1 MKITLKVPLVT
12 SLVTAAFFTTF
23 SMVQH
28 KIGHDELYEMWR
40 VHAIEVSQ
48 GLSEYIGEW
57 LGNKLLLIDMMTDQI
72 DQDYT
77 EAEIQKTMDAP
88 LLKKEFVLIFG
99 ALEKDGKPISNTP
112 SWNPGEKWDGRLRG
126 WYQQARTARQ
136 AILTPPYNDSAT
148 GRLLV
153 SAVSKITD
161 RGKFKGALGG
171 DIELSMI
178 TDALNQINFS
188 NKGHAFLLDNNGL
201 IISHPN
207 TTFNGKTTN
216 TVFHIATP
224 KVSTEFIEAS
234 LMGEE
239 TKLLTFTPVTIRGK
253 NSNLMIGVALDSQ
266 EILGKLKESRN
277 ITLVIILLGSLITS
291 FVLYFIIKS
300 LLISPL
306 TKLTNAVEELSLGK
320 SNIEIEATERKD
332 EIGVLA
338 QAIHRMRVSLDFVLK
353 KLKQDS

>member
-1 MKITLKVPLVT
+1 MKITLKIPLVT
-12 SLVTAAFFTTF
+12 SLITAAFFTTF
-23 SMVQH
+23 SMIQH
-28 KIGHDELYEMWR
+28 KMNHDELYEMWH
-40 VHAIEVSQ
+40 VHVTEVSQ

-57 LGNKLLLIDMMTDQI
+57 LGNKLLLIDMMTDRI
-72 DQDYT
+72 DQNYT
-77 EAEIQKTMDAP
+77 ELEIQKTMDAP

-112 SWNPGEKWDGRLRG
+112 SWNPGETWDGRLRG
-126 WYQQARTARQ
+126 WYQQARTAKQ

-161 RGKFKGALGG
+161 QGKFKGALGG

-178 TDALNQINFS
+178 TDALSHINFS
-188 NKGHAFLLDNNGL
+188 NKGRAFLLDDNGL

-207 TTFNGKTTN
+207 NTFNGKTTN
-216 TVFHIATP
+216 TVYHIATP
-224 KVSTEFIEAS
+224 DVSTEFIETS
-234 LMGEE
+234 GER
-239 TKLLTFTPVTIRGK
+239 TQLLTFTPVTIRGK
-253 NSNLMIGVALDSQ
+253 SSNLMIGVALDSQ
-266 EILGKLKESRN
+266 EILGKLQRSRN
-277 ITLVIILLGSLITS
+277 ITFVIIVLGSLITS
-291 FVLYFIIKS
+291 FFLYFIIKF
-300 LLISPL
+300 LLITPL

>member
-12 SLVTAAFFTTF
+12 SLVTAAFFATF
-23 SMVQH
+23 SMIQH
-28 KIGHDELYEMWR
+28 KRAHDELYGMWS
-40 VHAIEVSQ
+40 VHVNEVSQ

-57 LGNKLLLIDMMTDQI
+57 LGNKLLLVDMMTDRI

-77 EAEIQKTMDAP
+77 ETEIQKTMDAP
-88 LLKKEFVLIFG
+88 LLKKEFVLVFG
-99 ALEKDGKPISNTP
+99 ALEKDGKPISNAP

-126 WYQQARTARQ
+126 WYQQARAAKQ
-136 AILTPPYNDSAT
+136 AILTTPYNDSAT

-178 TDALNQINFS
+178 TDALSQINFS
-188 NKGHAFLLDNNGL
+188 NKGRAFLLDNHGL

-207 TTFNGKTTN
+207 NTFNGKTTN
-216 TVFHIATP
+216 TIFHIATP
-224 KVSTEFIEAS
+224 KISTEFIETSIRERAQ
-234 LMGEE
+234 
-239 TKLLTFTPVTIRGK
+239 LLTFTPVTIRGK
-253 NSNLMIGVALDSQ
+253 KSNLMIGVALDSQ
-266 EILGKLKESRN
+266 EILGKLQKSRN
-277 ITLVIILLGSLITS
+277 ITLTIILLGSLITS

-300 LLISPL
+300 LLITPL

-353 KLKQDS
+353 KLKQE